1 MSRIY
6 NENYTDDSR
15 MGRVVKPKSKEE
27 WFEWMNKREDDFPKP
42 SLQSLI
48 SDLEFSLQIDLE
60 NLDQREYFK
69 EDIPVKLK
77 DIPGWSDPWTDHD
90 EIRLLKKQIGQ
101 KRYQLELLKSIKE

>member
-15 MGRVVKPKSKEE
+15 MGRVVTPKSKEE
-27 WFEWMNKREDDFPKP
+27 WFEWMNKREEDFPKP
-42 SLQSLI
+42 SLQTLI
-48 SDLEFSLQIDLE
+48 SDLEISLKIDLE

-77 DIPGWSDPWTDHD
+77 DIPGWSEPWTDHD
-90 EIRLLKKQIGQ
+90 EIRLLKDQIGQ
-101 KRYQLELLKSIKE
+101 KKYQLELLKSIKE